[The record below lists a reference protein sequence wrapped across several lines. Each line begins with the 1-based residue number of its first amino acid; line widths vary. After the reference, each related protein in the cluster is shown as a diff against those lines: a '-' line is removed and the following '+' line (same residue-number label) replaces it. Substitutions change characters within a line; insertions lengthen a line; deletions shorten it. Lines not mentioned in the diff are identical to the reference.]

1 MWRLLASTG
10 RFPASLHDLGL
21 MGDCDLSFTMRWM
34 IFRGFRRRRLFVVL
48 ESKEGKKLS
57 IELTVLLMG
66 SRCVGSEREDAEGAL
81 KAPYLG
87 LQGIFPFVRLMLP
100 ECFPGCLLRI
110 VVVRFKRDGRW
121 RGTLSAGRISG
132 LI

>member
-1 MWRLLASTG
+1 
-10 RFPASLHDLGL
+10 
-21 MGDCDLSFTMRWM
+21 MRWM
-34 IFRGFRRRRLFVVL
+34 IFRGVRRRRLFVVL

-57 IELTVLLMG
+57 IELTLLLVG
-66 SRCVGSEREDAEGAL
+66 SRCVSSRWEDAEGAL
-81 KAPYLG
+81 KAPYFG

-121 RGTLSAGRISG
+121 GDKLSADRIRG
-132 LI
+132 LIEANQKDGRGDSCDKSNWRDATPVGSQAV